1 MKPRP
6 DDVTHVFRRGDV
18 DRWWI
23 ELKGL
28 IRATNL
34 WDEFFQVLDP
44 LFDSSKRFRIIGIRD
59 AMQFYDLLVLYKFSD
74 TTPIEAFTALQRH
87 PDLAGYF

>member
-6 DDVTHVFRRGDV
+6 DDVTHVFWRGSV
-18 DRWWI
+18 DRWWD
-23 ELKGL
+23 ELRKL
-28 IRATNL
+28 IMVTNL
-34 WDEFFQVLDP
+34 WDEFFEVLDP
-44 LFDSSKRFRIIGIRD
+44 LFDRSKRFRIIGIRD

-74 TTPIEAFTALQRH
+74 MTPIEALAALRRH